1 MVIVSKSWEK
11 YKYLGIT
18 ELIKLVSALY
28 EHSLQPLTMIYILI
42 FINIREQI
50 TVYFLKTSFKKE
62 Y

>member
-50 TVYFLKTSFKKE
+50 TIS
-62 Y
+62 